1 MGSEAEMPDRSIFRG
16 CSAVVSPDLQLR
28 RDLDIVVENGIIA
41 DIRPSEGLDDGFPA
55 ADLVAFPGLIN
66 CHTHLGD
73 AAFADKGFGMEPQ
86 SLLWPPD
93 GARHHW
99 MAEANRSLLIDA
111 MRMSARLM
119 LASGT
124 VAFADFRE
132 QGEPGVAALHDAVRD
147 MPIEAV
153 VLGRPA
159 TFPLHND
166 RELAENAGG
175 LDERTLAEVTAIL
188 KGGDGFSL
196 VWANDTTDM
205 GLRQVRA
212 LCEEH
217 NARLAIHAGATPRYR
232 ELSLARTGKSDVAR
246 VVEFLHPD
254 FVVHMTAATPE
265 EFAILAAAH
274 TPVVMCA
281 RTQAALG
288 QGIPPMTTALEQ
300 GATVALGTDNAMI
313 SSPDLL
319 AELNFFSRALR
330 GVTGDPLTPT
340 PHQLL
345 AAVTKDAARM
355 LRVEDRLGWIDIG
368 REATFFLLDMSTP
381 NLRYSS
387 DPITA
392 LVTRA
397 TSGDIRTV
405 LVRGDVVSGSLR

>member
-1 MGSEAEMPDRSIFRG
+1 MVDRFILLG
-16 CSAVVSPDLQLR
+16 CSAVVSSDLLLR
-28 RDLDIVVENGIIA
+28 RNVDIVVEKGIIA
-41 DIRPSEGLDDGFPA
+41 DIRPSAGVGDGLPA

-73 AAFADKGFGMEPQ
+73 AAFADKGFGMDPQ

-132 QGEPGVAALHDAVRD
+132 QGEPGVSALHEAIRD
-147 MPIEAV
+147 MPIEGV
-153 VLGRPA
+153 ILGRPA
-159 TFPLHND
+159 TFPLHSD
-166 RELAENAGG
+166 RELAENAAG
-175 LDERTLAEVTAIL
+175 LSERTVAEATAIL

-196 VWANDTTDM
+196 VWANDTTDE
-205 GLRQVRA
+205 GLRQIRA
-212 LCEEH
+212 LCDEH
-217 NARLAIHAGATPRYR
+217 SARLAIHAGATPRYR
-232 ELSLARTGKSDVAR
+232 ELSLSRTGKSDVAR
-246 VVEFLHPD
+246 VAEFLQPD

-274 TPVVMCA
+274 IPVVMCA

-288 QGIPPMTTALEQ
+288 QGIPPMPAAVGQ
-300 GATVALGTDNAMI
+300 GATVTLGTDNAMI

-319 AELNFFSRALR
+319 AELSFFSRALR
-330 GVTGDPLTPT
+330 GVTGNPLTPT
-340 PHQLL
+340 PQQLL

-405 LVRGDVVSGSLR
+405 LVRGNVAAGSLQ